1 MQPETFSTFDLA
13 PGRTVLGR
21 FKIEAPNRHG
31 GLAATFKAHDT
42 KHDRSCEL
50 IVFPA
55 ALFDG
60 REQSEDYKRS
70 LEPWLSVR
78 SPHVATLR
86 ELLLAQDG
94 SLVEVCDPP
103 PGQSLRDELKEH
115 TAMPATEAVSL
126 GLQMLAGLMAV
137 HERGLVHGDIKPQ
150 TVFISSKENGR
161 HAMLVDGGITAGL
174 WNVKHLGDRTALIGT
189 PFYAP
194 VEQFGGESPDVQS
207 DVYNVATVLFEL
219 VTGVLPWPGRTLLEV
234 FQAKLDR
241 RTPSMRQ
248 RAPHIEVEPELESVV
263 GRGLTADRAGRWPD
277 AAAFH
282 AALEPLAGRG

>member
-1 MQPETFSTFDLA
+1 MQPESFSTFDLV

-21 FKIEAPNRHG
+21 FLIEAPHRNG
-31 GLAATFKAHDT
+31 GLAATFAARDT
-42 KHDRSCEL
+42 KHDRDCEL

-60 REQSEDYKRS
+60 REQAEGYRRS

-78 SPHVATLR
+78 SPHVITLR
-86 ELLLAQDG
+86 ELLLAPDG
-94 SLVEVCDPP
+94 SLIQVSDLPL
-103 PGQSLRDELKEH
+103 GNSLRNELKEH
-115 TAMPATEAVSL
+115 SALPTPEAVAL

-150 TVFISSKENGR
+150 TVFTERRESGR
-161 HAMLVDGGITAGL
+161 HAALVDGGITAGL

-219 VTGVLPWPGRTLLEV
+219 ITGVLPWPGRTLLEV

-248 RAPHIEVEPELESVV
+248 RAPGVEVDPDLESVV
-263 GRGLTADRAGRWPD
+263 GRGLLADRAGRWPD

-282 AALEPLAGRG
+282 AALEPLAGR

>member
-1 MQPETFSTFDLA
+1 MQPESFSTFDLA

-21 FKIEAPNRHG
+21 FQIEAPHRNG
-31 GLAATFKAHDT
+31 GLAATFAARDT

-50 IVFPA
+50 IIFPA

-60 REQSEDYKRS
+60 REQAEGYRRS

-78 SPHVATLR
+78 SPHVVTLR
-86 ELLLAQDG
+86 ELVLAPDG
-94 SLVEVCDPP
+94 TLVQVSDLPS
-103 PGQSLRDELKEH
+103 GHALREELKEH
-115 TAMPATEAVSL
+115 SALPTAEAVSL

-150 TVFISSKENGR
+150 TVFIDRRENGR
-161 HAMLVDGGITAGL
+161 HATLVDGGITSGL

-219 VTGVLPWPGRTLLEV
+219 ITGVLPWPGRTLLEV

-241 RTPSMRQ
+241 RPPSMRQ
-248 RAPHIEVEPELESVV
+248 RAPHVEVDPELETAV
-263 GRGLTADRAGRWPD
+263 GRGLLADRASRWTD
-277 AAAFH
+277 AGAFH
-282 AALEPLAGRG
+282 AALEPLAGR